1 MARTIWS
8 PLTRLMANG
17 GVWLLLPLSV
27 SGCDYWPPALQS
39 HIEALRAELNDVM
52 DDRQRLD
59 VEVVELKASQATLQH
74 DIDEKT
80 RENAALTQRLTA
92 FSQRPARPSPAPQ
105 TERAKVGLTRPH
117 ATPHNQPLRHTSIR
131 KGLYAALQLEYPHRQ
146 GPHVER
152 IQRLLRRH
160 ALPIRADGIF
170 GRNTDSAIRSFQR
183 VHGLPADGIVGPRTY
198 RALHAD
204 APRSQQVRQ
213 LRLQRPSIAGQ
224 DVSRVQRALRRAGYR
239 VPIDGQFGQVTKN
252 AVMRFQRHFGLEPD
266 GIVGPATW
274 SLLKDRR

>member
-1 MARTIWS
+1 MASTIWS

-17 GVWLLLPLSV
+17 GLWLLLPLSV

-59 VEVVELKASQATLQH
+59 VEVVELRAAQAALQH

-80 RENAALTQRLTA
+80 RENAALQQRLTA
-92 FSQRPARPSPAPQ
+92 FSQQLSRPSPVPQ
-105 TERAKVGLTRPH
+105 TARAKAGLTRPH
-117 ATPHNQPLRHTSIR
+117 ATPHNQPLRPSSIR
-131 KGLYAALQLEYPHRQ
+131 KGLYAALQLEHPHRQ
-146 GPHVER
+146 GPQVER
-152 IQRLLRRH
+152 VQQLLRRH
-160 ALPIRADGIF
+160 AIPIRADGIF

-198 RALHAD
+198 RALHAN

-213 LRLQRPSIAGQ
+213 LRLHRPSIAGQ
-224 DVSRVQRALRRAGYR
+224 DVSRVQRALRRAGYP
-239 VPIDGQFGQVTKN
+239 VPIDGRFGEVTKR
-252 AVMRFQRHFGLEPD
+252 AVIRFQRRHSLKPD
-266 GIVGPATW
+266 GVVGPRTW
-274 SLLKDRR
+274 AELRAQ